1 MKMADSIAQTAA
13 PVASKLTAPELMQST
28 HARVALLLGRVVFYS
43 LITLIAFVALP
54 YGTVEPWWQ
63 ALFECAVFTLAAL
76 WLVEGWLSGSWQLSR
91 CYVLLPLLALAGFG
105 LVQTLSLGGVWLT
118 ISADPHGTRL
128 WAARMLALILVGAL
142 LLRYTSDGRRLRLLI
157 YLVIG
162 VAVASAAF
170 GLLRQM
176 TQHEVGFGLPYLK
189 PGFGY
194 AQFIN
199 KNHFPFLIEMA
210 LGLVLGLAVSESER
224 AVRWPF
230 YLGIALLLSG
240 ALVSANSRG
249 GVFSLLCQL
258 LCAALF
264 FSAPQRRRDAFASDI
279 GSHAVGRAQ
288 RLASSPVMR
297 ALLAVCLLLAVVVGV
312 VWVGGDPLASSVE
325 SMPIEVGAPAAGVRW
340 AVRRADIWP
349 ATWQMFKDHKTAG
362 VGFGG
367 YWMAITAYHNGSG
380 EMTPQEAH
388 NDYLEFLASGRL
400 IGVVLGAWFIYV
412 FSRRVRARLRAPDK
426 FRRAVSVGAL
436 TGLAGVAVH
445 SFVDFGL
452 HPP

>member
-105 LVQTLSLGGVWLT
+105 LVQ
-118 ISADPHGTRL
+118 
-128 WAARMLALILVGAL
+128 
-142 LLRYTSDGRRLRLLI
+142 
-157 YLVIG
+157 
-162 VAVASAAF
+162 
-170 GLLRQM
+170 
-176 TQHEVGFGLPYLK
+176 
-189 PGFGY
+189 
-194 AQFIN
+194 
-199 KNHFPFLIEMA
+199 A

-288 RLASSPVMR
+288 RLAS
-297 ALLAVCLLLAVVVGV
+297 
-312 VWVGGDPLASSVE
+312 
-325 SMPIEVGAPAAGVRW
+325 
-340 AVRRADIWP
+340 
-349 ATWQMFKDHKTAG
+349 
-362 VGFGG
+362 
-367 YWMAITAYHNGSG
+367 
-380 EMTPQEAH
+380 
-388 NDYLEFLASGRL
+388 
-400 IGVVLGAWFIYV
+400 
-412 FSRRVRARLRAPDK
+412 
-426 FRRAVSVGAL
+426 
-436 TGLAGVAVH
+436 
-445 SFVDFGL
+445 
-452 HPP
+452 